1 MTSYTFEQSYIDYL
15 KSEKVTAYVGGFDDD
30 GYEFYDL
37 AIDGYVVNNGDT
49 VYYLADNGYEFSF
62 IDGYYPSASIG
73 YRSPMGGLEWF
84 RYDYENPNRAYDK
97 LTNFGF
103 NKANNI
109 TLIESKA
116 PLDVKGVNDV
126 YEISSSTMKAIINGN
141 FNHFDGQE
149 STDYGK
155 YLLGLIK
162 LPFKI
167 DDNFIA
173 ETDKS
178 ISLGGLTVDYKGDLL
193 KSDIL
198 KINLG
203 DIKTPETKN
212 NFLDFA
218 NKTTLLHLPY
228 SEPILLETQ
237 YVIGET
243 ISIEYQINLY
253 SGLTVINISSTKIDG
268 VIATRNVD
276 LNVSVP
282 FGSVT
287 SQPSKNDP
295 RNVDLGGDNGVK
307 TAYIELLS
315 NDAIL
320 ENGFFTIPIID
331 ETVINNCDG
340 FVKVDEINLVSK
352 ATSNEKN
359 MIVSLLSRGVIV

>member
-1 MTSYTFEQSYIDYL
+1 MALHVFTQGEYDFLRSQ
-15 KSEKVTAYVGGFDDD
+15 KVTPYVKGRDSD
-30 GYEFYDL
+30 GYPFDKPITAGTE
-37 AIDGYVVNNGDT
+37 INRGNE
-49 VYYLADNGYEFSF
+49 VYYIADNGFEFELV
-62 IDGYYPSASIG
+62 GTKQASI
-73 YRSPMGGLEWF
+73 YTSSPMGGYTYFNYDFENPSRAFQKVDYSYSKVTGVKLIE
-84 RYDYENPNRAYDK
+84 RYD
-97 LTNFGF
+97 
-103 NKANNI
+103 
-109 TLIESKA
+109 
-116 PLDVKGVNDV
+116 DVDTKGVNDV
-126 YEISSSTMKAIINGN
+126 FIITDSTMRGIINAN
-141 FNHFDGQE
+141 FNLNDGQ
-149 STDYGK
+149 TTKDYGQ
-155 YLLGLIK
+155 YLLGLID
-162 LPFKI
+162 LPFNIPHDLIKFTDQQI
-167 DDNFIA
+167 KLA
-173 ETDKS
+173 SYET
-178 ISLGGLTVDYKGDLL
+178 GFKGDLL
-193 KSDIL
+193 KVDVL

-253 SGLTVINISSTKIDG
+253 SGLTVINISSTKING

-295 RNVDLGGDNGVK
+295 KNVELGGDNGVK

-340 FVKVDEINLVSK
+340 FIKVDEINLVSK

-359 MIVSLLSRGVIV
+359 MIVSLLSGGVII

>member
-1 MTSYTFEQSYIDYL
+1 MAVYVVEQSYIDYL
-15 KSEKVTAYVGGFDDD
+15 TSENVTPYVKGRDDD
-30 GYEFYDL
+30 GYNFDIPMIVGTEL
-37 AIDGYVVNNGDT
+37 NRNNEVYFIAGD
-49 VYYLADNGYEFSF
+49 GYEFELVGS
-62 IDGYYPSASIG
+62 DKASI
-73 YRSPMGGLEWF
+73 YARSPSGGVQSCY
-84 RYDYENPNRAYDK
+84 YDFENPSRAYMTVGYSYQK
-97 LTNFGF
+97 ISYV
-103 NKANNI
+103 K
-109 TLIESKA
+109 LIESSD
-116 PLDVKGVNDV
+116 DVDTKGVNDV
-126 YEISSSTMKAIINGN
+126 FLITDGTMRGVINAN
-141 FNHFDGQE
+141 FNLNNGQE
-149 STDYGK
+149 TIDYGQ
-155 YLLGLIK
+155 YLLGLIE
-162 LPFKI
+162 LPFVI
-167 DDNFIA
+167 DPEFVKFNDAPIKLASYDTEF
-173 ETDKS
+173 
-178 ISLGGLTVDYKGDLL
+178 KGDLL
-193 KSDIL
+193 KSDFL
-198 KINLG
+198 KIDLG
-203 DIKTPETKN
+203 DITTPKTKD

-243 ISIEYQINLY
+243 ISIEYQVNLY

-276 LNVSVP
+276 LNVSIP

-287 SQPSKNDP
+287 TQPSKNDP

-307 TAYIELLS
+307 TAYIEMLS

-352 ATSNEKN
+352 ATANEKN

>member
-1 MTSYTFEQSYIDYL
+1 MALHVFTQAEYDFLISQ
-15 KSEKVTAYVGGFDDD
+15 KVTPHIKYRDDYGFFIDTPLTVGYEIESGYEIYYIADD
-30 GYEFYDL
+30 GFEFELVGSDK
-37 AIDGYVVNNGDT
+37 
-49 VYYLADNGYEFSF
+49 
-62 IDGYYPSASIG
+62 ASI
-73 YRSPMGGLEWF
+73 YSRSPTGGSNYCS
-84 RYDYENPNRAYDK
+84 YDFENPSRAFRKISYSYQPIS
-97 LTNFGF
+97 NV
-103 NKANNI
+103 I
-109 TLIESKA
+109 LIESANDIDTKS
-116 PLDVKGVNDV
+116 VNDV
-126 YEISSSTMKAIINGN
+126 FLITDAVMREVINANYN
-141 FNHFDGQE
+141 FNNGQTT
-149 STDYGK
+149 TDYGQ
-155 YLLGLIK
+155 YLLGLIDIPFTIDPEFIKFDDAPIK
-162 LPFKI
+162 LASY
-167 DDNFIA
+167 D
-173 ETDKS
+173 T
-178 ISLGGLTVDYKGDLL
+178 GLKGKLL
-193 KSDIL
+193 KNDVL

-203 DIKTPETKN
+203 DITTPETKN

-243 ISIEYQINLY
+243 ISIEYQVNLY

-340 FVKVDEINLVSK
+340 FIKVDEINLVSK
-352 ATSNEKN
+352 ATANEKN
-359 MIVSLLSRGVIV
+359 MIVGLLSRGVIV